1 MLASVLFGIVLM
13 ARPIVGALAVL
24 WLIGT
29 YAVIFGVILLVLAFR
44 VRSFG
49 RQFARA

>member
-49 RQFARA
+49 R